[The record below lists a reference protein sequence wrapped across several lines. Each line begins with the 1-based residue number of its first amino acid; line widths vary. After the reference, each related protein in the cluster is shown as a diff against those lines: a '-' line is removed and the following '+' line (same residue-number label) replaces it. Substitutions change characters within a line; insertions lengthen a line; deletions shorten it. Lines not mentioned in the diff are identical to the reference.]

1 MRITADWPVRVLSV
15 GSMLTYSPAAHK
27 YRDHWKDER
36 RQGDSRH
43 CEFTAATG
51 DTSDVSLPRPL
62 ETRAM

>member
-1 MRITADWPVRVLSV
+1 MRVIADWPVHLLGVEP
-15 GSMLTYSPAAHK
+15 MLTYSPASHE
-27 YRDHWKDER
+27 YHDHWKDER